1 MVNNFMTIRFTKL
14 TSVRVL
20 CWVVFIF
27 AVVGGRVMGS
37 WAIFYPGDGF
47 FEVFAIRGFVFSGI
61 SCEMLTPPNTI
72 GQICDKRNCCFR
84 AVVALHHAQTRRATP
99 VGTLP

>member
-1 MVNNFMTIRFTKL
+1 MVNNFMTVRFTKL

-20 CWVVFIF
+20 CWVVCIF

-37 WAIFYPGDGF
+37 WAIFYPRDGF
-47 FEVFAIRGFVFSGI
+47 VEVFAIRGFVFIGI

-72 GQICDKRNCCFR
+72 GQICDKR
-84 AVVALHHAQTRRATP
+84 
-99 VGTLP
+99 